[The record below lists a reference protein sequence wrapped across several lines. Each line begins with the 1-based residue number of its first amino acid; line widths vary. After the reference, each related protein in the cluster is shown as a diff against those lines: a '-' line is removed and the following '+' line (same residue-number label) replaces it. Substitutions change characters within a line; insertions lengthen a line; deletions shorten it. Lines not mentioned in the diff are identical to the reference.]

1 MVIALS
7 ILSRLCFVWIIV
19 YLIFSFHSSISVG
32 TRHSQRLVFLE
43 FQPYRARGT
52 REIAKASLLQ
62 RMALCAALALP
73 LGIATF
79 VVGVVIS

>member
-7 ILSRLCFVWIIV
+7 VLSRLCFVWIIV
-19 YLIFSFHSSISVG
+19 YLIFSFHSSLSVG
-32 TRHSQRLVFLE
+32 ARHSRGLVFLE
-43 FQPYRARGT
+43 FQPHRARGT
-52 REIAKASLLQ
+52 REIAKAGLLQ
-62 RMALCAALALP
+62 RMALCAALALT